1 MWVFHTDALAD
12 ESGHK
17 DVALRHRVQGP
28 PQNVVRNTVRKV
40 HDIVKQGWQ
49 IGKVFSGESL
59 FARIPFAGKICF
71 TLNFLP
77 GSFLIAEARCCR
89 ATTGQSLPAQ
99 AVPMVITEGRD
110 ANEARSE

>member
-12 ESGHK
+12 ESGNK

-49 IGKVFSGESL
+49 IGKVFSDESL
-59 FARIPFAGKICF
+59 FARITFAGNIYV
-71 TLNFLP
+71 
-77 GSFLIAEARCCR
+77 SH
-89 ATTGQSLPAQ
+89 
-99 AVPMVITEGRD
+99 
-110 ANEARSE
+110 